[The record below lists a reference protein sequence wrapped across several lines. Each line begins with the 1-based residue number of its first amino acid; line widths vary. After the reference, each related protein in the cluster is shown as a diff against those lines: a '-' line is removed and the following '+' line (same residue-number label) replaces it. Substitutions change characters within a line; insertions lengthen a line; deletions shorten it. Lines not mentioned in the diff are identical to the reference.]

1 MANLDNAA
9 AAAAIAAVF
18 DDLANGAVTEAE
30 ATTSLLAIFNA
41 WYTLPTAYAEQIA
54 GFLLS
59 IGGFIVTDG
68 APSDSV
74 GSDGEFALDNTNGEL
89 YGPKSGGAWGSSI
102 LTLGG
107 EDGADGRTILSG
119 TGAPGAGVGSDGDFY
134 YDTAAKVFYGPKASG
149 AWPAGVSL
157 VGPKGDTGELSVGT
171 VTTLAPGESATVTNS
186 GTSTDA
192 VLDFGIPAGAAATVS
207 VGDVTALSPGSTPTV
222 TNSGT
227 SAAAILDFGLVSGA
241 AATISIGTVTTGAAG
256 SSVSVTN
263 SGSSAAAVFNFTIPK
278 GDKGDGGPSAYEVAV
293 DEGFTG
299 TQSEWLESLVGPQG
313 ALADDFQG
321 AWGGGTTYA
330 ADDIV
335 TYQGETWLALQGST
349 GTTPTEGATW
359 AKLAAKGADG
369 TGAGTVTS
377 VAVSGFDGI
386 EIDSGSL
393 ITTNGTIELGVNK
406 AALLAHINVED
417 GADVTDAANVAAA
430 GARMSGTDIPL
441 ADLEQDGATDGQVLT
456 WNDTAGAYV
465 PQDATGG
472 GGGVTVAAI
481 QTSAFTPAAGK
492 AYPVQGG
499 VTLSGL
505 PASPVQGDRFEL
517 HDPIRSWGVGD
528 PVTIPGRIN
537 GRSENQIVTVPGAR
551 VIFEYVDGAWGWEM
565 KVLEPKDR
573 FAYSAPFVNTPSIT
587 YPADGATGIQ
597 DETPT
602 LTASAFGTTND
613 SDTHASSDWQV
624 STSSDFNTILV
635 QTTDDATNKTSWEI
649 PSGNLLESNTYYARV
664 RYTGT
669 TYGDS
674 EWSDVISF
682 TTASAFLDGD
692 AQAIIDQMSAPPAS
706 ARQLLIDDLVTG
718 LKADGIWTKLDAL
731 WVMAAH
737 SEQAGKINWKDPTGS
752 ALSTVNSPAFTTDQG
767 YTGDGTSAYLNTNYA
782 PSVDGVSLTQNSGA
796 AGVWVRATGASGNY
810 LGVTDR
816 TGVPEHH
823 LRIENNTGTNRARF
837 NDVSWVSYATSS
849 AANKLLASNRSSN
862 NATQLYTN
870 GTSDGSGT
878 ATAIGLPKYAL
889 YLLAQ
894 NFDGSPNGYTSG
906 QISIAFIGG
915 SLTSTEHAN
924 LYSRLNTYM
933 TGL

>member
-207 VGDVTALSPGSTPTV
+207 VGDVTALSPGSIPTV

-551 VIFEYVDGAWGWEM
+551 VIFEYVDAAWGWEM

-587 YPADGATGIQ
+587 GPANGATEIG
-597 DETPT
+597 ETPT
-602 LTASAFGTTND
+602 LSSDAFGTTNQA
-613 SDTHASSDWQV
+613 DTHALSDWQIA
-624 STSSDFNTILV
+624 SDSGFASVVIQSL
-635 QTTDDATNKTSWEI
+635 DDASNKTSWTV
-649 PSGNLLESNTYYARV
+649 PTGNLSVSTTYYARV
-664 RYTGT
+664 RYGGASL
-669 TYGDS
+669 GDS
-674 EWSDVISF
+674 EWSDPISF
-682 TTASAFLDGD
+682 TTKAQFQDPD
-692 AQAIIDQMSAPPAS
+692 AQAVFSEASGTYSAGKAEALQDFII
-706 ARQLLIDDLVTG
+706 G
-718 LKADGIWTKLDAL
+718 LKADGLWLKLPGVWTSLAPNATDSLINLRDPSGSKAVFVNGVA
-731 WVMAAH
+731 W
-737 SEQAGKINWKDPTGS
+737 QAFAG
-752 ALSTVNSPAFTTDQG
+752 STVWSLLSDRSIDLGVGPSDFTAITQDSWALAVHVSQASVG
-767 YTGDGTSAYLNTNYA
+767 SGSTASIIGAGLASLSYQESFGSYFTQLNARNNRIDASGLLTGTLIGTRRSATEAELYD
-782 PSVDGVSLTQNSGA
+782 DGVS
-796 AGVWVRATGASGNY
+796 
-810 LGVTDR
+810 
-816 TGVPEHH
+816 
-823 LRIENNTGTNRARF
+823 IGT
-837 NDVSWVSYATSS
+837 VSSTS
-849 AANKLLASNRSSN
+849 A
-862 NATQLYTN
+862 
-870 GTSDGSGT
+870 
-878 ATAIGLPKYAL
+878 
-889 YLLAQ
+889 
-894 NFDGSPNGYTSG
+894 
-906 QISIAFIGG
+906 
-915 SLTSTEHAN
+915 SLTTANFALGSQDSASVTQPNPGSIKVAAVSEGLSDTEAAD
-924 LYSRLNTYM
+924 LTARINTFIAAWEAA
-933 TGL
+933 